1 MRVSSVRA
9 AFLAVLI
16 VTVAAKVSI
25 AGRAL
30 TEPPAQP
37 EKPFVDR
44 LRAQGFAVTL
54 RTDSDPAVMRA
65 VAGACRLSAAIASP
79 AGWDG
84 AVIRRLAQE
93 GDRTY
98 FVFRG
103 SVYTTRPV
111 IRTSLHYYWWR
122 ASRSFGIDARL
133 SPVLAVIASPA
144 CDAATV
150 VRPFLARSVS

>member
-1 MRVSSVRA
+1 MRASSVRA

-25 AGRAL
+25 AGREL

-37 EKPFVDR
+37 EKPFVDL
-44 LRAQGFAVTL
+44 LRAQGFDVTL
-54 RTDSDPAVMRA
+54 RSDSNPAVMRA

-79 AGWDG
+79 AGWDRE
-84 AVIRRLAQE
+84 VVRRLAHD

-103 SVYTTRPV
+103 TVYATQPV

-122 ASRSFGIDARL
+122 ARRSFGIDARL
-133 SPVLAVIASPA
+133 SPVLALIASPA
-144 CDAATV
+144 CDAATT
-150 VRPFLARSVS
+150 VRPFLAHSTG